1 MDNRN
6 LNKNLKALLK
16 WRGLNITEENI
27 KNIKQNEITCSY
39 NAFVDFTILRKKLDL
54 DNFRNQY
61 QTKTGESWKIFEKS
75 KRTHEQY
82 KQIFENL

>member
-16 WRGLNITEENI
+16 WRGLNINEENI

-39 NAFVDFTILRKKLDL
+39 NGFVDFTILRKKLDL

-61 QTKTGESWKIFEKS
+61 QKKNRRILEKS
-75 KRTHEQY
+75 YNSKN
-82 KQIFENL
+82 I